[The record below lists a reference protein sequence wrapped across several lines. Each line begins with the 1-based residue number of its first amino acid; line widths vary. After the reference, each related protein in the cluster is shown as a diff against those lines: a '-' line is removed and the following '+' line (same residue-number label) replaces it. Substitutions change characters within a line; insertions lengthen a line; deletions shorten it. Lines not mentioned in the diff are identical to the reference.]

1 MVKYV
6 TFELTSI
13 LKMSLLSLKVSQKK
27 DSDCEMYS
35 VYAGGVCVDV
45 DLNSDFLLWD
55 GLGCK
60 VHYGGCCVGGFLLFV
75 VEAALVVTTLL
86 FCA

>member
-1 MVKYV
+1 M
-6 TFELTSI
+6 
-13 LKMSLLSLKVSQKK
+13 SLKVSQKK

-35 VYAGGVCVDV
+35 VYAGGVCLDV

-60 VHYGGCCVGGFLLFV
+60 VHYGGRCFGVFFFPSSV
-75 VEAALVVTTLL
+75 VEATLVVTTFL
-86 FCA
+86 F